1 MRIRYVSLLTAII
14 LISLT
19 AEKCRQ
25 LAGGNMAAGRRGRGE
40 RFTFLNCLD
49 MSYGSVAC
57 ILKEAVK
64 VYMYYVR
71 ASHVHK
77 VRAEAT
83 KSALQRN
90 LSQGRSRRDAAAAA
104 AEVGDAAARRAYL
117 QAKHVM
123 APTVSS
129 VWDFFETVYAG
140 GTTCE
145 GMVRSAGTFLG
156 AYSGGLAG
164 EGRLRWFGFLIGSQL
179 GSWVG
184 GRLGLAVYDVGIGV
198 HYLLHLTNYKPTISN
213 HIHSNSSYSQI

>member
-14 LISLT
+14 LLSLT

-25 LAGGNMAAGRRGRGE
+25 LVGGNLAAAGRRGRGE

-71 ASHVHK
+71 ASHVH
-77 VRAEAT
+77 R
-83 KSALQRN
+83 
-90 LSQGRSRRDAAAAA
+90 
-104 AEVGDAAARRAYL
+104 
-117 QAKHVM
+117 HIM

-145 GMVRSAGTFLG
+145 GMVRSAGAFLG

-213 HIHSNSSYSQI
+213 HIHTNSSYSQI